1 MQAVDGL
8 LDRQVADVQ
17 QAMAAA
23 LDPRKLNHAAGGL
36 LAGPAGRAATVPA
49 SKRQVHPRG
58 TCSSNAVACATGSM
72 SIHTVQGVQNINL
85 ICMLPH
91 VVSVLRCEFLQV
103 CSLCMT
109 GRCFLHIFQKV
120 LGEALAVLFSPCQRH
135 LSFTQDANCS
145 VCVRNCLLPSFVQ
158 EVLWEK
164 LGEALSALAA
174 AVTAAWHAQRVLAKK
189 RDPLSH
195 ALFLDEVAPPGTPLP
210 VDAFWCFTYDI
221 PIISMSDDN
230 ARCTT
235 RTH

>member
-1 MQAVDGL
+1 MQWPVRLEACRYTL
-8 LDRQVADVQ
+8 Y
-17 QAMAAA
+17 
-23 LDPRKLNHAAGGL
+23 
-36 LAGPAGRAATVPA
+36 RAC
-49 SKRQVHPRG
+49 R
-58 TCSSNAVACATGSM
+58 
-72 SIHTVQGVQNINL
+72 IINL
-85 ICMLPH
+85 ICIPPH

-103 CSLCMT
+103 LSHCMT
-109 GRCFLHIFQKV
+109 GRCFLHILQEV
-120 LGEALAVLFSPCQRH
+120 LGEALAVPST
-135 LSFTQDANCS
+135 SDANCS
-145 VCVRNCLLPSFVQ
+145 VCVRNCVLPSFVQ

-174 AVTAAWHAQRVLAKK
+174 AATAAWHAQRVLAKK